1 MRRLSGV
8 ILAAALLML
17 PAFAPGSAVRAQQAP
32 TKVTYTGDMVVL
44 AYSIP
49 ADKTGDYEKVVEKLK
64 EALSKS
70 EKPEAKQ
77 QLAGWKIMK
86 GSTPQPTGE
95 ILYLHVINPVVKD
108 ADYSITNIVYDVFKD
123 PADQKAFYD
132 MYRGAVKQA
141 LFAIPGAVVAD
152 FSK

>member
-8 ILAAALLML
+8 LLAGAILML
-17 PAFAPGSAVRAQQAP
+17 PAFSQNAGVQAQAP
-32 TKVTYTGDMVVL
+32 QKLTMEGDL
-44 AYSIP
+44 ALWSVAIRP
-49 ADKTGDYEKVVEKLK
+49 DKTGDFEKIMGKIK
-64 EALSKS
+64 DALSKS
-70 EKPEAKQ
+70 EAPEAKQ